1 MNGPLDPDRCVPRC
15 RTCALVDLGAL
26 RIGLGPVLAVG
37 VGVVALEEEVRVE
50 DPRRS
55 LVGVPLVVL
64 IPELMD
70 RPIAEELDVV
80 DLVLVVRWVLV
91 PVPVVLADPVMVV
104 PWSPLN
110 YYLLTIRTVVTMVM
124 VITVTTIPALTVLVQ
139 EV

>member
-1 MNGPLDPDRCVPRC
+1 M
-15 RTCALVDLGAL
+15 DLGAL

-91 PVPVVLADPVMVV
+91 PVPEVLADPVMVV